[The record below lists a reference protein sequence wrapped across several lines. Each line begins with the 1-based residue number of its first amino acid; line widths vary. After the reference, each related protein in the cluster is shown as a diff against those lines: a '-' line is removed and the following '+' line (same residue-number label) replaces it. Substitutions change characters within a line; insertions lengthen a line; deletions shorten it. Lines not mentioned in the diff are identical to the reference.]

1 MHDTTTFHD
10 GERAMQARAGALERL
25 TAIGPR
31 VVRDH
36 MPDQHRELFEKLP
49 TLVVGSLDAAGQP
62 WASLLAG
69 PPGFVHTPDERHLR
83 VTARPAADD
92 PLAATLAVG
101 APLGLLG
108 LEPHT
113 RRRNR
118 MNGRVVDDG
127 AEGFTVRVDQSF
139 GNCPQYIQAREPE
152 WVPHAPGPVQH
163 HGARLIEPARALLA
177 RADTV
182 FIASAAPRAGSDTSP
197 VEPSQGVDVS
207 HRGGL
212 PGFIH
217 VRDHDDGSVGGEG
230 ASVLTIP
237 DYRGNFFFN
246 TLGNLLARPQAGLLC
261 VDPESG
267 DVLQLAAEASI
278 VWDGPELA
286 ATPGAERLLRLRV
299 VSHLWRPRAL
309 PLRWSAPE
317 FAPQLIN
324 PSRG

>member
-1 MHDTTTFHD
+1 MHDTATFHE

-69 PPGFVHTPDERHLR
+69 PPGFVHTPDERHLS
-83 VTARPAADD
+83 VNARPGADD
-92 PLAATLAVG
+92 PLASALAVG

-118 MNGRVVDDG
+118 MNGRVMSDG

-152 WVPHAPGPVQH
+152 WVPQAPLPAQR
-163 HGARLIEPARALLA
+163 HGACLIEPARALLA
-177 RADTV
+177 SADTV
-182 FIASAAPRAGSDTSP
+182 FIASAAPRAGSGTDETN
-197 VEPSQGVDVS
+197 QGVDVS

-212 PGFIH
+212 PGFAR
-217 VRDHDDGSVGGEG
+217 VHDEDGPEG

-261 VDPESG
+261 VDPGSG

-278 VWDGPELA
+278 VWNGPEVD

-309 PLRWSAPE
+309 PLRWSSPE
-317 FAPQLIN
+317 FAPQLAV
-324 PSRG
+324 G

>member
-1 MHDTTTFHD
+1 MHDTATFHD

-25 TAIGPR
+25 ATVGPR

-49 TLVVGSLDAAGQP
+49 TLVVGSLDASGQP

-69 PPGFVHTPDERHLR
+69 PPGFVQTPDERHLR
-83 VTARPAADD
+83 VNARPEADD
-92 PLAATLAVG
+92 PLAAALALG

-152 WVPHAPGPVQH
+152 WVAHAPLPAQR
-163 HGARLIEPARALLA
+163 HGGRLIDAARALLA

-182 FIASAAPRAGSDTSP
+182 FIASAAPRAGSGSD
-197 VEPSQGVDVS
+197 EPSQGVDVS

-212 PGFIH
+212 PGF
-217 VRDHDDGSVGGEG
+217 VRALDEQGPQGPS
-230 ASVLTIP
+230 ALTLP

-246 TLGNLLARPQAGLLC
+246 TLGNLLVRPQAGLMC
-261 VDPESG
+261 VDPDSG

-278 VWDGPELA
+278 VWDGPALA

-309 PLRWSAPE
+309 PLRWSAPG
-317 FAPQLIN
+317 FAPQFSL
-324 PSRG
+324 G

>member
-1 MHDTTTFHD
+1 MHGTATFHD
-10 GERAMQARAGALERL
+10 GERAVQARAGALERL
-25 TAIGPR
+25 AAIGPR

-49 TLVVGSLDAAGQP
+49 TLVIGSLDAAGQP

-69 PPGFVHTPDERHLR
+69 PPGFVRTPDERHLR
-83 VTARPAADD
+83 VNARPEAED
-92 PLAATLAVG
+92 PLAAALALG

-118 MNGRVVDDG
+118 MNGRVVHDD

-152 WVPHAPGPVQH
+152 WVPHAPLPAQR
-163 HGARLIEPARALLA
+163 HGGRLIAPARALLA

-182 FIASAAPRAGSDTSP
+182 FIASAAPRAGSGSD
-197 VEPSQGVDVS
+197 EPSQGVDVS

-212 PGFIH
+212 PGF
-217 VRDHDDGSVGGEG
+217 VRVHGEDGPDG
-230 ASVLTIP
+230 ASVLTLP

-261 VDPESG
+261 VDPDSG

-286 ATPGAERLLRLRV
+286 ATPGAQRLLRLRV
-299 VSHLWRPRAL
+299 VSQLWRPRAL
-309 PLRWSAPE
+309 PLRWTAPG
-317 FAPQLIN
+317 FAPQLL
-324 PSRG
+324 PSRGA

>member
-1 MHDTTTFHD
+1 MHDTATFHE

-69 PPGFVHTPDERHLR
+69 PPGFVHTPDERHLS
-83 VTARPAADD
+83 VNARPGADD
-92 PLAATLAVG
+92 PLASALAVG

-118 MNGRVVDDG
+118 MNGRVMSDG

-152 WVPHAPGPVQH
+152 WVPQAPLPAQR

-177 RADTV
+177 SADTV
-182 FIASAAPRAGSDTSP
+182 FIASAAPRAGSGTDETN
-197 VEPSQGVDVS
+197 QGVDVS

-212 PGFIH
+212 PGFAR
-217 VRDHDDGSVGGEG
+217 VHDEDGPEG

-261 VDPESG
+261 VDPGSG

-278 VWDGPELA
+278 VWNGPEVD

-317 FAPQLIN
+317 FAPQLAV
-324 PSRG
+324 G

>member
-1 MHDTTTFHD
+1 MHDTATFHE

-69 PPGFVHTPDERHLR
+69 PPGFVHTPDERHMS
-83 VTARPAADD
+83 VNARPAADD
-92 PLAATLAVG
+92 PLATALAVG

-152 WVPHAPGPVQH
+152 WVPHAPLPPQR
-163 HGARLIEPARALLA
+163 HGAHLIEPARALLA

-182 FIASAAPRAGSDTSP
+182 FIASAAPRAGSGTDETN
-197 VEPSQGVDVS
+197 QGVDVS

-212 PGFIH
+212 PGF
-217 VRDHDDGSVGGEG
+217 VRVHDEDGPEG

-246 TLGNLLARPQAGLLC
+246 TLGNLLSRPQAGLLC
-261 VDPESG
+261 VDPSSG

-278 VWDGPELA
+278 VWDGPDVD

-299 VSHLWRPRAL
+299 VSHLWRPQAL

-317 FAPQLIN
+317 FAPQLIT
-324 PSRG
+324 PPRD

>member
-1 MHDTTTFHD
+1 MHDTATFHE

-69 PPGFVHTPDERHLR
+69 PPGFVHTPDERHLS
-83 VTARPAADD
+83 VNARPGADD
-92 PLAATLAVG
+92 PLASALAVG

-118 MNGRVVDDG
+118 MNGRVMSDG

-152 WVPHAPGPVQH
+152 WVPQAPLPAQR
-163 HGARLIEPARALLA
+163 HGARLIEPARTLLA
-177 RADTV
+177 SADTV
-182 FIASAAPRAGSDTSP
+182 FIASAAPRAGSGTDETN
-197 VEPSQGVDVS
+197 QGVDVS

-212 PGFIH
+212 PGFAR
-217 VRDHDDGSVGGEG
+217 VHDEDGPKG

-261 VDPESG
+261 VDPGSG

-278 VWDGPELA
+278 VWNGPEVD

-317 FAPQLIN
+317 FAPQLAV
-324 PSRG
+324 G

>member
-1 MHDTTTFHD
+1 MHDPATFHE

-69 PPGFVHTPDERHLR
+69 PPGFVHTPDERHLS
-83 VTARPAADD
+83 VNARPGADD
-92 PLAATLAVG
+92 PLASALAVG

-118 MNGRVVDDG
+118 MNGRVMSDG

-152 WVPHAPGPVQH
+152 WVPQAPLPAQR

-177 RADTV
+177 SADTV
-182 FIASAAPRAGSDTSP
+182 FIASAAPRAGSGTDETN
-197 VEPSQGVDVS
+197 QGVDVS

-212 PGFIH
+212 PGFAR
-217 VRDHDDGSVGGEG
+217 VHDEDGPEG

-261 VDPESG
+261 VDPGSG

-278 VWDGPELA
+278 VWNGPEVD

-317 FAPQLIN
+317 FAPQLAV
-324 PSRG
+324 G

>member
-1 MHDTTTFHD
+1 MHDTGTYHE
-10 GERAMQARAGALERL
+10 GERAMQARTGALERL

-69 PPGFVHTPDERHLR
+69 PPGFVQTPDERHLR
-83 VTARPAADD
+83 VNARPEAED
-92 PLAATLAVG
+92 PLAAALALG

-108 LEPHT
+108 LEAHT

-118 MNGRVVDDG
+118 MNGRVVDDS

-152 WVPHAPGPVQH
+152 WVPHAPLPVQRQ
-163 HGARLIEPARALLA
+163 GARLIEPARALLA

-182 FIASAAPRAGSDTSP
+182 FIASAAPRAGSGSD
-197 VEPSQGVDVS
+197 EPSQGVDVS

-212 PGFIH
+212 PGF
-217 VRDHDDGSVGGEG
+217 VRVADDGGPEA
-230 ASVLTIP
+230 ASTLTIP

-261 VDPESG
+261 VDPDSG

-317 FAPQLIN
+317 FAPQLAA
-324 PSRG
+324 G

>member
-1 MHDTTTFHD
+1 MHDTATFHD

-69 PPGFVHTPDERHLR
+69 PPGFVRTPDARHLR
-83 VTARPAADD
+83 VNARPDADD
-92 PLAATLAVG
+92 PLAPALALG

-152 WVPHAPGPVQH
+152 WVPHAPLPAQR

-182 FIASAAPRAGSDTSP
+182 FIASAAPRAGSGSGGE
-197 VEPSQGVDVS
+197 EPSQGVDVS

-212 PGFIH
+212 PGF
-217 VRDHDDGSVGGEG
+217 VRVHDDEGPQG
-230 ASVLTIP
+230 ASVLTLP

-261 VDPESG
+261 VDPGSG
-267 DVLQLAAEASI
+267 DVLQLAAEASL

-299 VSHLWRPRAL
+299 VSHLWRPGAL
-309 PLRWSAPE
+309 PLRWTAPQ
-317 FAPQLIN
+317 FAPQFLH
-324 PSRG
+324 PARG

>member
-1 MHDTTTFHD
+1 MHDTATFHE

-69 PPGFVHTPDERHLR
+69 RPGFVHTPDERHLS
-83 VTARPAADD
+83 VNARPGADD
-92 PLAATLAVG
+92 PLATALAVG

-118 MNGRVVDDG
+118 MNGRVVSDG
-127 AEGFTVRVDQSF
+127 ADGFTVRVDQSF

-152 WVPHAPGPVQH
+152 WVPHAPQPAQR
-163 HGARLIEPARALLA
+163 HGGRLIEPARALLA

-182 FIASAAPRAGSDTSP
+182 FIASAAPRAGSGSGSNETN
-197 VEPSQGVDVS
+197 QGVDVS

-212 PGFIH
+212 PGF
-217 VRDHDDGSVGGEG
+217 VRVHDQDGAEG

-246 TLGNLLARPQAGLLC
+246 TLGNLLSRPQAGLLC
-261 VDPESG
+261 VDPGSG

-278 VWDGPELA
+278 VWDGPEVD

-299 VSHLWRPRAL
+299 VSHLWRPQAL
-309 PLRWSAPE
+309 PLRWSAPG
-317 FAPQLIN
+317 FAPQLIT
-324 PSRG
+324 PPRD

>member
-1 MHDTTTFHD
+1 MHDTATFHE

-36 MPDQHRELFEKLP
+36 MPEQHRELFEKLP

-69 PPGFVHTPDERHLR
+69 PPGFVRTPDERHLR
-83 VTARPAADD
+83 VNARPDAVD
-92 PLAATLAVG
+92 PLAAALAVG

-127 AEGFTVRVDQSF
+127 LEGFTVRVDQSF

-152 WVPHAPGPVQH
+152 WVPHAPLPAQR
-163 HGARLIEPARALLA
+163 HGARLSEPARALLA

-182 FIASAAPRAGSDTSP
+182 FIASAAPRAGSGSD
-197 VEPSQGVDVS
+197 EPSQGVDVS

-212 PGFIH
+212 PGF
-217 VRDHDDGSVGGEG
+217 VRVQEDGPEG

-261 VDPESG
+261 VDPASG

-278 VWDGPELA
+278 AWDGPEVD

-299 VSHLWRPRAL
+299 LWHLWRPRAL
-309 PLRWSAPE
+309 PLRWSAPG
-317 FAPQLIN
+317 FAPQFAAGAGR
-324 PSRG
+324 SAG